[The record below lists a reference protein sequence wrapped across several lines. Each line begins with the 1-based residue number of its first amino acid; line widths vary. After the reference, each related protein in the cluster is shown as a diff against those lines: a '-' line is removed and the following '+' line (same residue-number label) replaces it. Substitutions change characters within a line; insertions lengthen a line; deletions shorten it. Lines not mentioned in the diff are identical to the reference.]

1 MTNQRGNWGVGLWA
15 ALLLTLM
22 PNKAVQAQVGQFE
35 LDQFRPTETT
45 NGGFAISTA
54 DDLGHLRFG
63 VQLYLDYANDPLVF
77 ETNLG
82 TPNSESIQLVK
93 TQLAGHLQLSLGLI
107 DRLIVYVGVPY
118 NFIVKSDASD
128 FAPGG
133 PATGIPGLAGTIA
146 GGGGMGDVWLGAR
159 GRIYG
164 ERDDLVQVALQAT
177 LNFHT
182 ASIADGTQNYR
193 GEVGGKPSIGGH
205 PEVLVTFN
213 LGDFVRLSTN
223 LGYRI
228 RKDTTFLNLNLGD
241 ELTYGVGA
249 IGQLAKGQVSVIGEL
264 FGRVGMSSGTGSTK
278 FAKREE
284 SPVEVLGGA
293 KYHHKTGFVAGA
305 GLGIGIQRGYGAPDL
320 RVIGMIAFTMQEE
333 TVAEPI
339 DTDGDGLLDPV
350 DACPTEPEDMDGF
363 EDDNGCPDPD
373 NDGDTVLDV
382 DDRCPME
389 PGPVDNKGC
398 PDPDRDGD
406 GIADRLDNC
415 PDEPG
420 TPEFQGCPAKQLVQI
435 KEDRLEVL
443 EKVHFRTNS
452 SRILPRS
459 FALLDNVASVLNAHP
474 EIDFVRVEGHTDE
487 RGSAKYNLRLS
498 DKRAKSVVKYLVG
511 KGVSSDRLGGQ
522 GFGEERPIVSGAT
535 TKEEHAQNRRVEFN
549 LGEATD
555 IGQRDS
561 GPGADTI
568 DR

>member
-1 MTNQRGNWGVGLWA
+1 MLTA
-15 ALLLTLM
+15 AVSGTV
-22 PNKAVQAQVGQFE
+22 AHAQVGQFE
-35 LDQFRPTETT
+35 LNQFRPTETA

-63 VQLYLDYANDPLVF
+63 VQLVLDYANDPLVF

-82 TPNSESIQLVK
+82 TPNSESIQLVR
-93 TQLAGHLQLSLGLI
+93 TELTGHLQMSLGLI
-107 DRLIVYVGVPY
+107 DRLIVFVGLPY
-118 NFIVKSDASD
+118 NFIVKSDSND

-133 PATGIPGLAGTIA
+133 TATGIPGLAGTMA
-146 GGGGMGDVWLGAR
+146 QGGGIGDVWLGAR

-164 ERDDLVQVALQAT
+164 ERDDLVQVSLQAT

-182 ASIADGTQNYR
+182 GSIADGTQNYR
-193 GEVGGKPSIGGH
+193 GEVSGKPSIGGH
-205 PEVLVTFN
+205 PEALLTFN
-213 LGDFVRLSTN
+213 LGDVVRLSTN

-249 IGQLAKGQVSVIGEL
+249 IGEFANRQVSVIGEL

-284 SPVEVLGGA
+284 SPLEVLGGA
-293 KYHHKTGFVAGA
+293 KYHHKSGFTAGA
-305 GLGIGIQRGYGAPDL
+305 GLGMGIQRGYGAPDL
-320 RVIGMIAFTMQEE
+320 RVIGMIAFTMLEE
-333 TVAEPI
+333 AVAEPV
-339 DTDGDGLLDPV
+339 DTDGDGLLDPA

-363 EDDNGCPDPD
+363 EDDDGCPDPD

-382 DDRCPME
+382 DDKCPME
-389 PGPVDNKGC
+389 PGSVDNNGC

-406 GIADRLDNC
+406 GIVDRLDNC

-435 KEDRLEVL
+435 KEDRLEIL

-459 FALLDNVASVLNAHP
+459 FALLDNVAAVLNAHP

-498 DKRAKSVVKYLVG
+498 DKRAKSVVTYLVNR
-511 KGVSSDRLGGQ
+511 GVSFDRLAGQ
-522 GFGEERPIVSGAT
+522 GFGEERPLVGGAT

-549 LGEATD
+549 LGEATK
-555 IGQRDS
+555 IEQRDS
-561 GPGADTI
+561 GPGVDSI
-568 DR
+568 D